1 MGSEPGFFWLI
12 SCSILHSSTF
22 CIVCFIY
29 INTSKHNIK
38 AIHEV
43 FIRMSSV
50 PNSNV
55 EDLTVN
61 YEENGVLIVKELDKV
76 ILSKGA
82 WATVMFRYQ
91 QWEGNKS
98 AYGADKYVI
107 RRYRKLNGEY
117 KQQSKFVISSK
128 AQAEK
133 IIESLTAWTKD
144 AEE

>member
-1 MGSEPGFFWLI
+1 
-12 SCSILHSSTF
+12 
-22 CIVCFIY
+22 
-29 INTSKHNIK
+29 
-38 AIHEV
+38 
-43 FIRMSSV
+43 MSSV